1 MSRLPI
7 RLRMTAVFALALAV
21 VLAGSG
27 FFLYLRLSSHLAF
40 ALDSELQL
48 RAQDLAALVSPPH
61 ASLARASAGRF
72 IESGESYAQLIAPDG
87 RVLDATQPL
96 GHTRLL
102 AARDLHAARRG
113 PV

>member
-27 FFLYLRLSSHLAF
+27 FVLYLRLSSHLAF

-48 RAQDLAALVSPPH
+48 RAQDLAALVSP
-61 ASLARASAGRF
+61 R
-72 IESGESYAQLIAPDG
+72 
-87 RVLDATQPL
+87 
-96 GHTRLL
+96 TRLL
-102 AARDLHAARRG
+102 PAPAPAASSSPARATRN
-113 PV
+113 